1 MSELFIVTDL
11 KHFKAYR
18 VIRDKMSSPRLELV
32 REYENTDPH
41 QKIREIERDEPGR
54 FGMKQSGGS
63 VIKGYGEKH
72 SLEEE
77 VEKRLIKNLA
87 KEVVTLLKESK
98 PSRWHL
104 AADKRINNQLIEFID
119 NGLKESLKINI
130 KADIT
135 KKEKKELLSYLESA

>member
-32 REYENTDPH
+32 KEYENVDLH

-54 FGMKQSGGS
+54 FGMKQSGS
-63 VIKGYGEKH
+63 RIIKGYGEKH

-87 KEVVTLLKESK
+87 KEVATLLKESN

-119 NGLKESLKINI
+119 NGLKENLKINI